1 MNLTGTKLVQQVLPE
16 YTTERYYVLS
26 EIEQASRFES
36 EEGTDACGEGEPKDE
51 NVVGTASEGIEKH
64 FYYML
69 WNTES
74 DGIEKFKEDVTSL
87 CGGLRIQGCPSKGS
101 AGAQEVDD
109 ETFYKTAK
117 SFCPWK
123 W

>member
-36 EEGTDACGEGEPKDE
+36 EEGGDACGEGEPKDE
-51 NVVGTASEGIEKH
+51 NVVGTASEGIE
-64 FYYML
+64 
-69 WNTES
+69 NTS
-74 DGIEKFKEDVTSL
+74 TTCCGILNPMELKNLRRTLRHSVVVYVFKDARVKVAPEPRRSTT
-87 CGGLRIQGCPSKGS
+87 RPSIK
-101 AGAQEVDD
+101 QRNP
-109 ETFYKTAK
+109 
-117 SFCPWK
+117 FCPWK